1 MDERKKEETDQ
12 KKQPKGRKGRSNN
25 QREQNEKDKIKNTL
39 KSEEE
44 IEADTPAAIEP
55 PKNLKEKILKWMDH
69 SAYVATMIV
78 LTILA
83 LFMIDMVISARHFD
97 FHKRNTNISA

>member
-1 MDERKKEETDQ
+1 MDGRKKEEADQ

-25 QREQNEKDKIKNTL
+25 QREQNEKEKNKNTL

-44 IEADTPAAIEP
+44 IEADTPATTEQ

-78 LTILA
+78 LTVLA
-83 LFMIDMVISARHFD
+83 LFMIDMVID
-97 FHKRNTNISA
+97 ILN